1 MYIVGKGKGKKA
13 LLTWRH
19 PPAGPHHHLLLAED
33 LVPGREVR
41 GGEQHAAHARHPRHG
56 EGEAAAGVRVE
67 VVLGVVAAVHRAAL
81 AAPQRRGLGA
91 DEALLP
97 LHPPALCVWLRCWQ
111 CCVNPILLQLFLSV
125 FISCSCVS

>member
-56 EGEAAAGVRVE
+56 EGEAAAGVGVE

-97 LHPPALCVWLRCWQ
+97 LHPPALYVCLQ